1 MKYSFLLL
9 FLFSI
14 LTIQAQDQRSDDVFD
29 TFKDRR
35 VINSHSV
42 ETLKKR
48 QLDIRISHRF
58 GDLAGDNGGWKNFY
72 GLENAADVLL
82 GVEYGATDDLTLGL
96 FRTKGAANF
105 NAIINGQAKYRILR
119 QKKEGM
125 PVTLSVLGFTGV
137 STAEKGDD
145 PEQLN
150 YYDKTAHRFI
160 HGAQILVARKFSNS
174 FSLQISP
181 NFIHRN
187 IVPFGEE
194 NNIFSIGAATRIQI
208 TKVIGILA
216 DINIPLSG
224 LQDQDDATIPF
235 GLGFEFDTGGH
246 VFQLNF
252 TNSRGLSIVDYVPNT
267 TSKWGDGE
275 FRMGFT
281 ISRLFNL

>member
-1 MKYSFLLL
+1 MKYSLLLL
-9 FLFSI
+9 FLFSFV
-14 LTIQAQDQRSDDVFD
+14 TIHAQEQNNFVFN

-42 ETLKKR
+42 ETLQKR
-48 QLDIRISHRF
+48 QLDVRIAHRF
-58 GDLAGDNGGWKNFY
+58 GDLAGDNGGWNNFY

-82 GVEYGATDDLTLGL
+82 GAEYGATDDLTLGL
-96 FRTKGAANF
+96 FRTKGASNF

-119 QKKEGM
+119 QKEEGM
-125 PVTLSVLGFTGV
+125 PLTLSVLAFTGA
-137 STAEKGDD
+137 STAKKGDD

-150 YYDKTAHRFI
+150 YFDKTAHRFI
-160 HGAQILVARKFSNS
+160 HGVQILAARKFSDV

-181 NFIHRN
+181 SFIHRN
-187 IVPFGEE
+187 VVPFGEE
-194 NNIFSIGAATRIQI
+194 NNIISVGAATRIQL

-216 DINIPLSG
+216 DVNIPVSG
-224 LQDQDDATIPF
+224 LQDVDDATIPF

-252 TNSRGLSIVDYVPNT
+252 TNSRGLSAVDYIPNT

>member
-1 MKYSFLLL
+1 MKYSLLIL
-9 FLFSI
+9 FLCSI
-14 LTIQAQDQRSDDVFD
+14 VTIQAQDKKSNNVFD

-42 ETLKKR
+42 ETLQKR
-48 QLDIRISHRF
+48 QLDIRIAHRF
-58 GDLAGDNGGWKNFY
+58 GDLAGDNGGWDNFY
-72 GLENAADVLL
+72 GLENAADVLI
-82 GVEYGATDDLTLGL
+82 GAEYGATDNLTVGL

-119 QKKEGM
+119 QKEEGM

-137 STAEKGDD
+137 STAKKGDD

-150 YYDKTAHRFI
+150 FYDETAHRFV
-160 HGAQILVARKFSNS
+160 HGAQILLARKFSNL

-181 NFIHRN
+181 SFIHRN
-187 IVPFGEE
+187 VVLFGEE
-194 NNIFSIGAATRIQI
+194 NNIISIGAATRIQL

-216 DINIPLSG
+216 DVNLPISG
-224 LQDQDDATIPF
+224 LQDKGDATIPF

-252 TNSRGLSIVDYVPNT
+252 TNTKGLSAVDYIPNT